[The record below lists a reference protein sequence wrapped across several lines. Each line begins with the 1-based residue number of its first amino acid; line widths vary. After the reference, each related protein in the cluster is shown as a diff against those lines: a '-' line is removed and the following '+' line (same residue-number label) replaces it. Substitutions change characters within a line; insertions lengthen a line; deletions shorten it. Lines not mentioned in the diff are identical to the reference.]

1 MMNWTANT
9 ALPLIEK
16 GKLIETNENNIIFK
30 EILVKKYVEALELLT
45 LSGGIQLSINKCT
58 I

>member
-1 MMNWTANT
+1 
-9 ALPLIEK
+9 LPLIEK